1 MRGLTLIE
9 LLVVT
14 GIIGALAAMIFP
26 TFAKA
31 RERGR
36 QATCISQLRQLG
48 LAMLMYAADNG
59 GIAPRLSAV
68 LPTYCPNA
76 AVFVCPS
83 DRASGQHASSPHMEG
98 ADYLSSGVSYTYLP
112 NWPYAWELGWWR
124 RPPRHGEG
132 RWGED
137 TPLAIC
143 HWHWATEWDPD
154 ADERAFGVNPKGWM
168 LVLAKGGSVQRVRAE
183 TPLVEY
189 APAGH

>member
-1 MRGLTLIE
+1 
-9 LLVVT
+9 
-14 GIIGALAAMIFP
+14 
-26 TFAKA
+26 
-31 RERGR
+31 
-36 QATCISQLRQLG
+36 
-48 LAMLMYAADNG
+48 
-59 GIAPRLSAV
+59 
-68 LPTYCPNA
+68 
-76 AVFVCPS
+76 
-83 DRASGQHASSPHMEG
+83 MEG

-112 NWPYAWELGWWR
+112 NWPYALELGWWR
-124 RPPRHGEG
+124 PPPRYGGG

-143 HWHWATEWDPD
+143 HWHWAKEWDPD